1 MPQTDE
7 TTARLTAAG
16 LSLIQQALSI
26 FDGDLRLAVCN
37 RRYQDMFSLPDALV
51 TPGAHFEDTI
61 RFLVTRGEYGPVD
74 DLEDAVRVRVDTARA
89 FEPHYMERRRANGR
103 WISVEGAP
111 LAQGG
116 WVTVYTDITEIK
128 HQEAL
133 LRARSAELS
142 DQVLAHTERL
152 GQANRKLAATNAA
165 LEAAKAELTA
175 MEARTRLTT
184 EMMPAHIARVD
195 RSLSYTFSN
204 RRLTAILPGRPTEI
218 LGLHGREALGAETF
232 ARIEPNLLRALDG
245 VASVMEFTDP
255 DTGRRIRAA
264 FNPDRPAEGPVAGVY
279 ILSMDVTEESQ
290 ARAALAQTRK
300 RELAAQLTSGL
311 AHDFANLLTIILGLQ
326 SRLAALPGL
335 PDAGAELVAAT
346 TAAARRG
353 GRLLDRIGAISGPRT
368 LHPAP
373 VTAAALL
380 EELRVLA
387 GPTLPDAVMLSTA
400 DETDGG
406 AVLLDAGAIQDALL
420 NLLLNA
426 RDAIGTAGT
435 ITVTARML
443 RDTWLEF
450 AVADSGPGFTP
461 LALQRGL
468 DPFFTTKGGE
478 GSGLGLAM
486 VYDHA
491 KLAGGSVRLANRPAG
506 GAEVT
511 LRLPLRR
518 AATDAPDAATIVLL
532 VEDSPELRATTR
544 EMLRGLGHQVIE
556 AATGD
561 EALAL
566 ADLPGIGIVLSDISL
581 PGTLSGVDLVELL
594 RQRAHPAQRR
604 LITALPE
611 GDALRARGAALCPVL
626 AKPFDRAALAACL
639 AGEGP
644 P

>member
-1 MPQTDE
+1 MPRSDE

-26 FDGDLRLAVCN
+26 FDGELRLAVSN

-51 TPGAHFEDTI
+51 TSGAHFEDTI

-74 DLEDAVRVRVDTARA
+74 DIEDAVRIRVETARA
-89 FEPHYMERRRANGR
+89 FKPHYMERRRANGR

-111 LAQGG
+111 LTQGG

-142 DQVLAHTERL
+142 GQVLAHAERL
-152 GQANRKLAATNAA
+152 GQANRKLAATNTA
-165 LEAAKAELTA
+165 LESAKADLTA

-184 EMMPAHIARVD
+184 EMMPAHIAHVD
-195 RSLSYTFSN
+195 RDLRYTFSN
-204 RRLTAILPGRPTEI
+204 RRLTTVLPGRPSAI
-218 LGLHGREALGAETF
+218 VGLHGREALGRDTF
-232 ARIEPNLLRALDG
+232 ARIEPHLARALAG
-245 VASVMEFTDP
+245 TASVMEFTDP

-264 FNPDRPAEGPVAGVY
+264 FTPDRPDGGPVAGVY
-279 ILSMDVTEESQ
+279 ILSMDVTEETQ
-290 ARAALAQTRK
+290 ARAALAHTHK
-300 RELAAQLTSGL
+300 RQLAAQLTSGL

-335 PDAGAELVAAT
+335 PTGAADLVAAT

-353 GRLLDRIGAISGPRT
+353 GRLLDRIAAISGPRT
-368 LHPAP
+368 LHPIP
-373 VTAAALL
+373 TTAAAVLD
-380 EELRVLA
+380 ELRVLA
-387 GPTLPDAVMLSTA
+387 GPTLSDAVTLACA
-400 DETDGG
+400 DETDGD

-426 RDAIGTAGT
+426 RDAIGAAGT
-435 ITVTARML
+435 VTVTARML

-450 AVADSGPGFTP
+450 TVTDSGPGFTP

-491 KLAGGSVRLANRPAG
+491 RLAGGTVRLANRAAG

-518 AATDAPDAATIVLL
+518 APADTPGAATIVLL

-544 EMLRGLGHQVIE
+544 ELLRSLGHQVIE
-556 AATGD
+556 AASGD

-594 RQRAHPAQRR
+594 GRHANPPLRR

-639 AGEGP
+639 AVRGAA
-644 P
+644 